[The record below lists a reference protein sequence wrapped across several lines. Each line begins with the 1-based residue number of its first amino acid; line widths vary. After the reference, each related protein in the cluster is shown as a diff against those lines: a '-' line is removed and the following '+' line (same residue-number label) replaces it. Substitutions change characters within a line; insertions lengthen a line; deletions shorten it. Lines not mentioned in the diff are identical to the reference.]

1 MSSTSRWIVLA
12 LIPALV
18 LAGVAG
24 WVWRGAASAST
35 GAVQTPTE
43 APPRSITV
51 VGNGKVTAQ
60 PDMAIV
66 QVGVE
71 TRNESAEM
79 AVSENTR
86 RMNAVLDVLKSA
98 GIAETDIQTTNF
110 SLYADQQRGPN
121 GELLRPI
128 QYVASNMVRV
138 TVRDLTKVGAILDAA
153 VSAGANQVYGVSFG
167 VTNPSRLQVQ
177 AEESAVEDARARAQA
192 LAARAGVQLGD
203 VLSISETISGPPPIL
218 YRQDVAMAA
227 PSAAPVPVQPGE
239 LEFNAQVQIVYALR

>member
-1 MSSTSRWIVLA
+1 MSNINRWIVLA

-18 LAGVAG
+18 LAGVVG
-24 WVWRGAASAST
+24 WVWRGVANAST
-35 GAVQTPTE
+35 GAVQTPSE

-71 TRNESAEM
+71 TRHESAET
-79 AVSENTR
+79 AVSENTQ
-86 RMNAVLDVLKSA
+86 RMNAILAALKNA
-98 GIAETDIQTTNF
+98 GIAEQDIQTTNF

-128 QYVASNMVRV
+128 QYVASNLVRV
-138 TVRDLTKVGAILDAA
+138 TVRDLTKVGAVLDAA
-153 VSAGANQVYGVSFG
+153 VSAGANQVYGISFG
-167 VTNPSRLQVQ
+167 VANPNRLQVQ
-177 AEESAVEDARARAQA
+177 AEENAVEDARVRAQA
-192 LAARAGVQLGD
+192 LAAKAGVQLGD

-218 YRQDVAMAA
+218 YRQEVAMPALGA
-227 PSAAPVPVQPGE
+227 VPVPVQPGE
-239 LEFNAQVQIVYALR
+239 LEFNAQVQIVYAIR